1 MDAAAST
8 ATKDTLITTTVT
20 APAAAAASS
29 EARRGREPSSS
40 RRRRLDRSQSRI
52 GTVFVSGYVLL
63 LLAFGVF
70 PTLYAVFLS
79 FTKDG
84 SFAGLDNFIKVF
96 NDYRFLPAVA
106 HVAIYLVF
114 YLASLLIFVVLLAL
128 LVHGLGRRWL
138 SSSYRFVYYIPGALA
153 GASSVMLWLFLLDPS
168 VSPVAFLLRAL
179 GFDTFVQT
187 VSIDNLP
194 IIFTVIAFWTGAGGW
209 IVIMYGALN
218 NISGDVL
225 EAARID
231 GAGPVKTALHIQI
244 PLMRKWISYMAI
256 MSLAAGTQLFVEPR
270 VLSQAS
276 KGVVPPD
283 YSINQLA
290 YLFAFR
296 QGDFNGSAAI
306 SLLLLLVAGALSAVF
321 VFRGGLFERD

>member
-1 MDAAAST
+1 
-8 ATKDTLITTTVT
+8 
-20 APAAAAASS
+20 
-29 EARRGREPSSS
+29 
-40 RRRRLDRSQSRI
+40 
-52 GTVFVSGYVLL
+52 VFVSGYTILL
-63 LLAFGVF
+63 VAFGIL
-70 PTLYAVFLS
+70 PTLYTIFLA
-79 FTKDG
+79 FTADG
-84 SFAGLDNFIKVF
+84 AFAGFANFAQVF
-96 NDYRFLPAVA
+96 GDYRFLPAVG
-106 HVAIYLVF
+106 HVALYLVIYLV
-114 YLASLLIFVVLLAL
+114 SLLVFVVLLAL
-128 LVHGLGRRWL
+128 VVHSLGRRWL
-138 SSSYRFVYYIPGALA
+138 SSSFRFVYYIPGALA

-168 VSPVAFLLRAL
+168 VSPVAFILRAFGL
-179 GFDTFVQT
+179 ETFVQT

-194 IIFTVIAFWTGAGGW
+194 LIFTVVAFWTGAGGW

-218 NISGDVL
+218 NISGDVM

-231 GAGPVKTALHIQI
+231 GAGPVQTAWHIQI
-244 PLMRKWISYMAI
+244 PLLRKWISYMAV

-290 YLFAFR
+290 YLYAFR

-306 SLLLLLVAGALSAVF
+306 SLLLLLVAAVLSAIF

>member
-1 MDAAAST
+1 M
-8 ATKDTLITTTVT
+8 TTSLT
-20 APAAAAASS
+20 APAAAVASS
-29 EARRGREPSSS
+29 EARRGREPRSSA
-40 RRRRLDRSQSRI
+40 RRRPDRSQSRI
-52 GTVFVSGYVLL
+52 GYIFVSGYAIL
-63 LLAFGVF
+63 LLAFGII

-79 FTKDG
+79 FTKNG
-84 SFAGLDNFIKVF
+84 SFAGFDNFVKVF
-96 NDYRFLPAVA
+96 TDYRFLPAVM

-114 YLASLLIFVVLLAL
+114 YLVSLLVFVVLLAL
-128 LVHGLGRRWL
+128 LVHGVGRRWL
-138 SSSYRFVYYIPGALA
+138 STSYRFVYYIPGALA
-153 GASSVMLWLFLLDPS
+153 GASSVMLWLFLLDPT
-168 VSPVAFLLRAL
+168 VSPVAFLLRAF
-179 GFDTFVQT
+179 GFENFVQT
-187 VSIDNLP
+187 VSVDNLP
-194 IIFTVIAFWTGAGGW
+194 IIFTIIAFWTGAGGW

-218 NISGDVL
+218 NISADVL

-231 GAGPVKTALHIQI
+231 GAGAVQTAIHIQI
-244 PLMRKWISYMAI
+244 PLMRKWISYMAV

-290 YLFAFR
+290 YLYAFR

-306 SLLLLLVAGALSAVF
+306 SLLLLLVAGALSAIF